1 MIKSTMK
8 RDWIARVA
16 CGISLALS
24 GCDAEE
30 RGQPVGGA
38 PLAGATGG
46 LMGGLNA
53 GQPNGGEVSGGG
65 EGASNAGSGGGE
77 VGGDPQGG
85 VRDAS
90 TERARLL
97 AECLSVIELENGTL
111 CAVQPSSLDPETL
124 DAAPEL
130 PDQRGSGFG
139 YHVVAVPHTQSE
151 PDTSLWVHFG
161 GTYGRPFDRSTG
173 KVASSAW
180 LNELMGAGYA
190 VIQPAY
196 DNKTSI
202 SFDCGE
208 EPGKS
213 IDNCAGDA
221 REEVLTGQDR
231 STLRDVNQANSVD
244 HRLASLLA
252 FVQLHAPSWLPEGLD
267 PANLSWPDIKVSG
280 HSQGGNLSYY
290 IARRRGVRFACMLAA
305 PFDAGDSVNPG
316 RFPIAD
322 WFTEGES
329 LTPVER
335 LAQLV
340 ATEDPYSM
348 AFLGAGRLIGLVEGE
363 QSFTVSDAPYVNVE
377 GEEVDGHSAPLA
389 DPNLASIRAQACLR

>member
-1 MIKSTMK
+1 MTL
-8 RDWIARVA
+8 VA
-16 CGISLALS
+16 CGIGLTLS

-30 RGQPVGGA
+30 NEQPEGGT
-38 PLAGATGG
+38 PLAGIAGG
-46 LMGGLNA
+46 LMGGESNA
-53 GQPNGGEVSGGG
+53 GQLNGGEVNGGVGGG
-65 EGASNAGSGGGE
+65 SNAGSGGD

-85 VRDAS
+85 MSDAS

-97 AECLSVIELENGTL
+97 AECVSVTEVEHGSL
-111 CAVQPSSLDPETL
+111 CAVQPSALDSDTL
-124 DAAPEL
+124 DAEPEL

-139 YHVVAVPHTQSE
+139 YHVVALPHAPSQ
-151 PDTSLWVHFG
+151 PGTSLWVHFG

-173 KVASSAW
+173 KVAASAW
-180 LNELMGAGYA
+180 LDELMGAGYT
-190 VIQPAY
+190 VVQPAY

-231 STLRDVNQANSVD
+231 SSIRDVNQANSVD
-244 HRLASLLA
+244 HRLELLLA
-252 FVQLHAPSWLPEGLD
+252 FVQRHAPSWLPEGLD
-267 PANLSWPDIKVSG
+267 PANLSWPDLKLSG

-340 ATEDPYSM
+340 ATEDPFSM

-363 QSFTVSDAPYVNVE
+363 QTFTVSAEPYFNVD

-389 DPNLASIRAQACLR
+389 DPSLAPQRAQACLR